1 MVNKRTSDP
10 RLQRA
15 LQLRGKIESH
25 NAEIAVQQRLYEQYT
40 AELKDLGLTPET
52 LDQEIEKLTKQLQEL
67 GAKLDTEL
75 ETIEE
80 QLK

>member
-1 MVNKRTSDP
+1 MVNPRTSDP

-15 LQLRGKIESH
+15 LELKGKIEAH
-25 NAEIAVQQRLYEQYT
+25 NAEIAVQKRLYEQFV

-52 LDQEIEKLTKQLQEL
+52 LDQEIEKLTAQLQEL

-75 ETIEE
+75 EAIEE
-80 QLK
+80 KLR